1 MLSHLVAVTG
11 GLRTAVHGVAL
22 VDRRQHL
29 QTETSAK
36 AGKYFHLQLL
46 LLHLCIAHISFLLVL
61 ADLLAKMLPTTLKL
75 VRKCFSPSARFGAEP
90 TLRPTVMNGVSS
102 RCRVIRRE

>member
-61 ADLLAKMLPTTLKL
+61 ADLLL
-75 VRKCFSPSARFGAEP
+75 VLADDSETCEKVLLAVC
-90 TLRPTVMNGVSS
+90 
-102 RCRVIRRE
+102 

>member
-29 QTETSAK
+29 QTETSASRNVFSPTSPP
-36 AGKYFHLQLL
+36 APPLASLHRSYFL
-46 LLHLCIAHISFLLVL
+46 LLVL
-61 ADLLAKMLPTTLKL
+61 ADLLANLLL
-75 VRKCFSPSARFGAEP
+75 VLADDSETCEKVLLAVC
-90 TLRPTVMNGVSS
+90 
-102 RCRVIRRE
+102 